1 MKYNEL
7 SALQRLTRN
16 KQNCKD
22 HVIEGPRV
30 GLKLLGAID
39 YLVKNHKWIRVIK
52 ERKPKK
58 KGV

>member
-7 SALQRLTRN
+7 SALKRLARNGQR
-16 KQNCKD
+16 CKD

-39 YLVKNHKWIRVIK
+39 YLVNNHKWVRVIK
-52 ERKPKK
+52 ERKTKK
-58 KGV
+58 KG